1 MKTFLLVITIWGFT
15 AEKEWVYVGNNI
27 VLDVLMPI
35 EECDAMAKNWV
46 WRESN
51 ANYKFIVHCEEAI
64 LPAESEEK
72 KETSL

>member
-1 MKTFLLVITIWGFT
+1 MKTFLLVITIWGFS

-35 EECDAMAKNWV
+35 EECDAMARNWV
-46 WRESN
+46 WRENN

-64 LPAESEEK
+64 LPAEPEAK

>member
-1 MKTFLLVITIWGFT
+1 MKTFLLVISIWGFT

-46 WRESN
+46 WREN
-51 ANYKFIVHCEEAI
+51 NEYYKFIVHCEEAI
-64 LPAESEEK
+64 LPIELEEK